1 MRAILILGISDVR
14 GLQLTKHDKNS
25 LESKF
30 CEFAR
35 KIQTILTDE
44 SSDKLCET
52 APLGKFL
59 KANGITSSQIINR
72 IKGEDCENINPRYG
86 NTLGY
91 TAAEV
96 AVTVAGIDNFLFS
109 IEEFVLPPPN
119 TKDDNNYWDWYP
131 FKSTIEAFVDCDKAK
146 YNLVIRIEK
155 KKITI
160 KKFDESSE
168 LKGCDRE
175 LILNIKDCFKFV
187 EMLSLSREVGI

>member
-1 MRAILILGISDVR
+1 MK
-14 GLQLTKHDKNS
+14 KHDTNS
-25 LESKF
+25 IERRF
-30 CEFAR
+30 CEFAG
-35 KIQTILTDE
+35 KIQTILTDD

-59 KANGITSSQIINR
+59 RASDIMSSRIINQ

-119 TKDDNNYWDWYP
+119 PKDDNNYWDWHP
-131 FKSTIEAFVDCDKAK
+131 FKSTIEAFVDCDRAK

-175 LILNIKDCFKFV
+175 LILKIKECFKFV
-187 EMLSLSREVGI
+187 EMRSFSIGAES

>member
-1 MRAILILGISDVR
+1 MILDIIGIGKFHLKKYD
-14 GLQLTKHDKNS
+14 TNS
-25 LESKF
+25 IERRF

-155 KKITI
+155 TKITI

-168 LKGCDRE
+168 LNGCDRD

-187 EMLSLSREVGI
+187 EMHSFSIEAES

>member
-1 MRAILILGISDVR
+1 MRAVLILDILDVR

-25 LESKF
+25 IESKF

-35 KIQTILTDE
+35 KIQAILPDG

-52 APLGKFL
+52 APLGEFL
-59 KANGITSSQIINR
+59 RANGIISSQIINQ
-72 IKGEDCENINPRYG
+72 IKGENCENINPRYG

-131 FKSTIEAFVDCDKAK
+131 FKSTIEAFVDCDRAK

-168 LKGCDRE
+168 LKDCDRE
-175 LILNIKDCFKFV
+175 LILKIKECFKFV
-187 EMLSLSREVGI
+187 EMHSFSIEAES